1 MFTQDDLGYFYEKHF
16 ERIYRFFYYKS
27 LDKSLAEDL
36 TSEVFLNFAQALQNE
51 KSIKEP
57 DKYLMGVAKI
67 TFCKHL
73 EKKYQLQQTSLESL
87 EIENQISSTESEYR
101 EYNTVEDL
109 LVSVL
114 DLIPTKQ
121 KQVLDLRFLQKM
133 SVSDTA
139 VHLGRDE
146 NYVRTTQKRGLQSLR
161 AIIATK
167 GLDIKTTDLV
177 VQDDAE

>member
-1 MFTQDDLGYFYEKHF
+1 MFTQDDLSHFYEKHF

-27 LDKSLAEDL
+27 LDRTLAEDL
-36 TSEVFLNFAQALQNE
+36 TSEVFLSFAQSLQEE
-51 KSIKEP
+51 KSINEP

-87 EIENQISSTESEYR
+87 DIQNQIADTETEYR
-101 EYNTVEDL
+101 EYNTIEDL

-114 DLIPTKQ
+114 DLIPSKQ
-121 KQVLDLRFLQKM
+121 KQVLNLRFLQKM
-133 SVSDTA
+133 PVSDVA
-139 VHLGRDE
+139 AHLGRDE

-177 VQDDAE
+177 VQDE